1 VVLISIAIDGVGRGG
16 CRGRRVKTGRE

>member
-16 CRGRRVKTGRE
+16 CRGRRVRTGRE